1 MALAVTSSISLSGLI
16 GNLIEV
22 EVDISDGLPSYILLG
37 LPDAAL
43 SESRDRVLAAL
54 VNSGE
59 SWPNKKV
66 TVSLSPAWLP
76 KSGSA
81 FDLPIA
87 ITILMAQGRIPKD
100 EPESAIYLGELS
112 LDGQVREVRGVLPAV
127 LSAKKSGFKR
137 ALVPLKNYAEARCIS
152 GIEVVPVTSLNEAIA
167 YLRGELTPIFP
178 DTSSVA
184 QNDYFLDLCDVAGQ
198 VGARKALEIAAI
210 GLHHL
215 LFIGP
220 PGTGK
225 TMLAERI
232 PSILPPLTEDSI
244 LEVTAIHS
252 IAGTLLDRD
261 LLSKLP
267 PFVAPHHTTTA
278 PAMIGGGTHAI
289 RPGATSLAHQG
300 VLFIDEAPECAR
312 GVLDSLRQPLES
324 GNVTI
329 SRAIGSI
336 TYPARFMLVLAA
348 NPCPCGRFS
357 GRGRSCTCTQIA
369 IRRYRQRLSG
379 PLLDRIDLRV
389 FVDSPSR
396 IELASEELGE
406 SSATVRERVIQ
417 ARKTADERFQDCTWK
432 LNSQIPPS
440 QLRKRFRAERSA
452 MSFLHSELDNERL
465 SARGFHKV
473 LRISWSIADSNG
485 HVIPSRSDVEM
496 AFALREGMELLV

>member
-1 MALAVTSSISLSGLI
+1 MTSSVALTGLI
-16 GNLIEV
+16 GHLIDV
-22 EVDISDGLPSYILLG
+22 EVDISDGLPGYVLLG

-43 SESRDRVLAAL
+43 NESKDRVRAAL

-59 SWPNKKV
+59 AWPNKKV

-76 KSGSA
+76 KSGSG

-87 ITILMAQGRIPKD
+87 IALLMAQGLIPKD
-100 EPESAIYLGELS
+100 EIGKTIYLGELS
-112 LDGQVREVRGVLPAV
+112 LDGQVRSIRGVLPAV
-127 LSAKKSGFKR
+127 LAAKKSGFVR
-137 ALVPLKNYAEARCIS
+137 ALVPLKNYSEAKCVF
-152 GIEVVPVTSLNEAIA
+152 GIEVISINSLGDALR
-167 YLRGELTPIFP
+167 YLRSGEIPEAPNEIELGE
-178 DTSSVA
+178 S
-184 QNDYFLDLCDVAGQ
+184 DYFLDLCDVAGQ
-198 VGARKALEIAAI
+198 LGARKALEVAAI
-210 GLHHL
+210 GGHHL

-232 PSILPPLTEDSI
+232 PSILPPLDEESI

-252 IAGTLLDRD
+252 IAGALLDRA

-267 PFVAPHHTTTA
+267 PFVSPHHTTTA
-278 PAMIGGGTHAI
+278 PAMIGGGAHAI

-329 SRAIGSI
+329 SRAVGSV

-348 NPCPCGRFS
+348 NPCPCGKFS
-357 GRGRSCTCTQIA
+357 GRGRSCTCTQVA
-369 IRRYRQRLSG
+369 IRRYLQRLSG
-379 PLLDRIDLRV
+379 PLLDRIDIRV

-396 IELASEELGE
+396 VEMASDQLGE
-406 SSATVRERVIQ
+406 SSETVRARVIL
-417 ARKTADERFQDCTWK
+417 AREIADVRFADCTWK

-440 QLRKRFRAERSA
+440 ELRKRFRAEKQG
-452 MSFLHSELDNERL
+452 MNLLHTELDNERL

-473 LRISWSIADSNG
+473 LRISWSIADSHG
-485 HVIPSRSDVEM
+485 HTVPNREDVES
-496 AFALREGMELLV
+496 AFRLREGMELLA

>member
-43 SESRDRVLAAL
+43 SESRDRVRAAL

-59 SWPNKKV
+59 TWPNKKV

-127 LSAKKSGFKR
+127 LSAKKGGIKR

-152 GIEVVPVTSLNEAIA
+152 GIEVIPVASLSEAIT
-167 YLRGELTPIFP
+167 YLRGEQAPIFP
-178 DTSSVA
+178 ELNSVA
-184 QNDYFLDLCDVAGQ
+184 QSDYFLDLCDVSGQ
-198 VGARKALEIAAI
+198 IGARKALEIAAI

-232 PSILPPLTEDSI
+232 PSILPPLNEGSI

-278 PAMIGGGTHAI
+278 PAMIGGGTHTI

-324 GNVTI
+324 GQVTI

-369 IRRYRQRLSG
+369 IRRYLQRLSG
-379 PLLDRIDLRV
+379 PLLDRIDIRV

-396 IELASEELGE
+396 VELASEELGE
-406 SSATVRERVIQ
+406 SSSTVRERVVQ
-417 ARKTADERFQDCTWK
+417 ARATADERFQDCTWN

-440 QLRKRFRAERSA
+440 ELRKRFKAERSA
-452 MSFLHSELDNERL
+452 MNFLHSELDNERL

-496 AFALREGMELLV
+496 AFALREGMELLA

>member
-1 MALAVTSSISLSGLI
+1 MTSSVALTGLI
-16 GNLIEV
+16 GHLIDV
-22 EVDISDGLPSYILLG
+22 EVDISDGLPGYVLLG

-43 SESRDRVLAAL
+43 NESKDRVRAAL

-59 SWPNKKV
+59 AWPNKKV

-76 KSGSA
+76 KSGSG

-87 ITILMAQGRIPKD
+87 IALLMAQGLIPKD
-100 EPESAIYLGELS
+100 EIGKTIYLGELS
-112 LDGQVREVRGVLPAV
+112 LDGQVRSIRGVLPAV
-127 LSAKKSGFKR
+127 LAAKKSGFVR
-137 ALVPLKNYAEARCIS
+137 ALVPLKNYSEAKCVF
-152 GIEVVPVTSLNEAIA
+152 GIEVISINSLGDALR
-167 YLRGELTPIFP
+167 YLRSGEIPEAPNGIELG
-178 DTSSVA
+178 DS
-184 QNDYFLDLCDVAGQ
+184 DYFLDLCDVAGQ
-198 VGARKALEIAAI
+198 LGARKALEVAAI
-210 GLHHL
+210 GGHHL

-232 PSILPPLTEDSI
+232 PSILPPLDDESI

-252 IAGTLLDRD
+252 IAGTLLDRA

-267 PFVAPHHTTTA
+267 PFVSPHHTTTA
-278 PAMIGGGTHAI
+278 PAMIGGGAHAI

-329 SRAIGSI
+329 SRAVGSV

-348 NPCPCGRFS
+348 NPCPCGKFS
-357 GRGRSCTCTQIA
+357 GRGRSCTCTQAA
-369 IRRYRQRLSG
+369 IRRYLQRLSG
-379 PLLDRIDLRV
+379 PLLDRIDIRV

-396 IELASEELGE
+396 VEMASDQLGE
-406 SSATVRERVIQ
+406 SSETVRARVIL
-417 ARKTADERFQDCTWK
+417 AREIADVRFADCTWK

-440 QLRKRFRAERSA
+440 ELRKRFRAEKQG
-452 MSFLHSELDNERL
+452 MNFLHTELDNERL

-473 LRISWSIADSNG
+473 LRISWSIADSHG
-485 HVIPSRSDVEM
+485 HTVPNREDVES
-496 AFALREGMELLV
+496 AFRLREGMELLA

>member
-1 MALAVTSSISLSGLI
+1 MTSSVALTGLI
-16 GNLIEV
+16 GHLIDV
-22 EVDISDGLPSYILLG
+22 EVDISDGLPGYVLLG

-43 SESRDRVLAAL
+43 NESKDRVRAAL

-59 SWPNKKV
+59 AWPNKKV

-76 KSGSA
+76 KSGSG

-87 ITILMAQGRIPKD
+87 IALLMAQGLIPKD
-100 EPESAIYLGELS
+100 EIGKTIYLGELS
-112 LDGQVREVRGVLPAV
+112 LDGQVRSIRGVLPAV
-127 LSAKKSGFKR
+127 LAAKKSGFVR
-137 ALVPLKNYAEARCIS
+137 ALVPLKNYSEAKCVF
-152 GIEVVPVTSLNEAIA
+152 GIEVISINSLGDALR
-167 YLRGELTPIFP
+167 YLRSGEIPEAPNEIEL
-178 DTSSVA
+178 SES
-184 QNDYFLDLCDVAGQ
+184 DYFLDLCDVAGQ
-198 VGARKALEIAAI
+198 LGARKALEVAAI
-210 GLHHL
+210 GGHHL

-232 PSILPPLTEDSI
+232 PSILPPLDDESI

-252 IAGTLLDRD
+252 IAGTLLDRA

-267 PFVAPHHTTTA
+267 PFVSPHHTTTA
-278 PAMIGGGTHAI
+278 PAMIGGGAHAI

-329 SRAIGSI
+329 SRAVGSV

-348 NPCPCGRFS
+348 NPCPCGKFS
-357 GRGRSCTCTQIA
+357 GRGRSCTCTQVA
-369 IRRYRQRLSG
+369 IRRYLQRLSG
-379 PLLDRIDLRV
+379 PLLDRIDIRV

-396 IELASEELGE
+396 VEMASDQLGE
-406 SSATVRERVIQ
+406 SSETVRARVIL
-417 ARKTADERFQDCTWK
+417 AREIADVRFADCTWK

-440 QLRKRFRAERSA
+440 ELRKRFRAEKQG
-452 MSFLHSELDNERL
+452 MNFLHTELDNERL

-473 LRISWSIADSNG
+473 LRISWSIADSHG
-485 HVIPSRSDVEM
+485 HTVPNREDVES
-496 AFALREGMELLV
+496 AFRLREGMELLA

>member
-1 MALAVTSSISLSGLI
+1 MTSSVALTGLI
-16 GNLIEV
+16 GHLIDV
-22 EVDISDGLPSYILLG
+22 EVDISDGLPGYVLLG

-43 SESRDRVLAAL
+43 NESKDRVRAAL

-59 SWPNKKV
+59 AWPNKKV

-76 KSGSA
+76 KSGSG

-87 ITILMAQGRIPKD
+87 IALLMAQGLNPKD
-100 EPESAIYLGELS
+100 EIGKTIYLGELS
-112 LDGQVREVRGVLPAV
+112 LDGQVRSIRGVLPAV
-127 LSAKKSGFKR
+127 LAAKKSGFVR
-137 ALVPLKNYAEARCIS
+137 ALVPLKNYSEAKCVF
-152 GIEVVPVTSLNEAIA
+152 GIEVISINSLGDALR
-167 YLRGELTPIFP
+167 YLRSGEIPEAPNEIELG
-178 DTSSVA
+178 DS
-184 QNDYFLDLCDVAGQ
+184 DYFLDLCDGAGQ
-198 VGARKALEIAAI
+198 LGARKALEVAAI
-210 GLHHL
+210 GGHHL

-232 PSILPPLTEDSI
+232 PSILPPLDDESI

-252 IAGTLLDRD
+252 IAGTLLDRA

-267 PFVAPHHTTTA
+267 PFVSPHHTTTA
-278 PAMIGGGTHAI
+278 PAMIGGGAHAI

-329 SRAIGSI
+329 SRAVGSV

-348 NPCPCGRFS
+348 NPCPCGKFS
-357 GRGRSCTCTQIA
+357 GRGRSCTCTQVA
-369 IRRYRQRLSG
+369 IRRYLQRLSG
-379 PLLDRIDLRV
+379 PLLDRIDIRV

-396 IELASEELGE
+396 VEMASDQLGE
-406 SSATVRERVIQ
+406 SSETVRARVIL
-417 ARKTADERFQDCTWK
+417 AREIADVRFADCTWK

-440 QLRKRFRAERSA
+440 ELRKRFRAEKQG
-452 MSFLHSELDNERL
+452 MNFLHTELDNERL

-473 LRISWSIADSNG
+473 LRISWSIADSHG
-485 HVIPSRSDVEM
+485 HTVPNREDVES
-496 AFALREGMELLV
+496 AFRLREGMELLA

>member
-1 MALAVTSSISLSGLI
+1 MTSSVALTGLI
-16 GNLIEV
+16 GHLIDV
-22 EVDISDGLPSYILLG
+22 EVDISDGLPGYVLLG

-43 SESRDRVLAAL
+43 NESKDRVRAAL

-59 SWPNKKV
+59 AWPNKKV

-76 KSGSA
+76 KSGSG

-87 ITILMAQGRIPKD
+87 IALLMAQGLIPKD
-100 EPESAIYLGELS
+100 EIGKTIYLGELS
-112 LDGQVREVRGVLPAV
+112 LDGQVRSIRGVLPAV
-127 LSAKKSGFKR
+127 LAAKKSGFVR
-137 ALVPLKNYAEARCIS
+137 ALVPFKNYSEAKCVF
-152 GIEVVPVTSLNEAIA
+152 GIEVISINSLGDALR
-167 YLRGELTPIFP
+167 YLRSGEIPEAPNEIELG
-178 DTSSVA
+178 DG
-184 QNDYFLDLCDVAGQ
+184 DYFLDLCDVAGQ
-198 VGARKALEIAAI
+198 LGARKALEVAAI
-210 GLHHL
+210 GGHHL

-232 PSILPPLTEDSI
+232 PSILPPLDDESI

-252 IAGTLLDRD
+252 IAGTLLDRA

-267 PFVAPHHTTTA
+267 PFVSPHHTTTA
-278 PAMIGGGTHAI
+278 PAMIGGGAHAI

-329 SRAIGSI
+329 SRAVGSV

-348 NPCPCGRFS
+348 NPCPCGKFS
-357 GRGRSCTCTQIA
+357 GRGRSCTCTQVA
-369 IRRYRQRLSG
+369 IRRYLQRLSG
-379 PLLDRIDLRV
+379 PLLDRIDIRV

-396 IELASEELGE
+396 VEMASDQLGE
-406 SSATVRERVIQ
+406 SSETVRARVIL
-417 ARKTADERFQDCTWK
+417 AREIADVRFADCTWK

-440 QLRKRFRAERSA
+440 ELRKRFRAEKQG
-452 MSFLHSELDNERL
+452 MNFLHTELDNERL

-473 LRISWSIADSNG
+473 LRISWSIADSHG
-485 HVIPSRSDVEM
+485 HTVPNREDVES
-496 AFALREGMELLV
+496 AFRLREGMELLA

>member
-1 MALAVTSSISLSGLI
+1 MALALTSSVSLTGLT
-16 GNLIEV
+16 GNLIDV
-22 EVDISDGLPSYILLG
+22 EVDISDGLPGYILLG

-43 SESRDRVLAAL
+43 NESKDRVRAAL

-59 SWPNKKV
+59 TWPNKKV

-87 ITILMAQGRIPKD
+87 ITLLMAQGQVPKD
-100 EPESAIYLGELS
+100 EPGRCVYLGELA

-127 LSAKKSGFKR
+127 LAAKKNGFSR
-137 ALVPLKNYAEARCIS
+137 ALVPYKNYAEAKCVA
-152 GIEVVPVTSLNEAIA
+152 GIEVIAIESLRDALN
-167 YLRGELTPIFP
+167 YLRSSELP
-178 DTSSVA
+178 DSPALIETSDS
-184 QNDYFLDLCDVAGQ
+184 DYFLDLCDVAGQ
-198 VGARKALEIAAI
+198 VGARRALEIAAI
-210 GLHHL
+210 GGHHL

-232 PSILPPLTEDSI
+232 PSILPPLTEESI

-252 IAGTLLDRD
+252 IAGTLLDRE

-278 PAMIGGGTHAI
+278 PAMIGGGAHAI

-324 GNVTI
+324 GSVTI
-329 SRAIGSI
+329 SRAVGSV

-357 GRGRSCTCTQIA
+357 GRGSSCTCTPVA
-369 IRRYRQRLSG
+369 IRRYLQRLSG
-379 PLLDRIDLRV
+379 PLLDRIDIRV

-396 IELASEELGE
+396 IEMASDELGE
-406 SSATVRERVIQ
+406 SSTTVRNRVIA
-417 ARKTADERFQDCTWK
+417 ARAMADERFKDCTWA

-440 QLRKRFRAERSA
+440 ELRKRFRAEKLG
-452 MSFLHSELDNERL
+452 MNFLHTELDNERL

-473 LRISWSIADSNG
+473 LRISWSIADANG
-485 HVIPSRSDVEM
+485 HTIPNREDVES
-496 AFALREGMELLV
+496 AFRLREGMEMLT

>member
-1 MALAVTSSISLSGLI
+1 MALALTSTVSLTGLI
-16 GNLIEV
+16 GNLIDV
-22 EVDISDGLPSYILLG
+22 EVDISDGLPGYILLG

-43 SESRDRVLAAL
+43 NESKDRVRAAL

-59 SWPNKKV
+59 AWPNKKV

-87 ITILMAQGRIPKD
+87 LTLLMAQSLIPKD
-100 EPESAIYLGELS
+100 ETGTTIYLGELA
-112 LDGQVREVRGVLPAV
+112 LDGQVRSVRGVLPAV
-127 LSAKKSGFKR
+127 LAAKKYGFTK
-137 ALVPLKNYAEARCIS
+137 ALVPFNNYAEANCVS
-152 GIEVVPVTSLNEAIA
+152 GIEVIAIA
-167 YLRGELTPIFP
+167 SLRDALNYLRNGIVPEAPTTFEE
-178 DTSSVA
+178 SSS
-184 QNDYFLDLCDVAGQ
+184 DYFLDLCDVAGQ
-198 VGARKALEIAAI
+198 VGARKALEVAAI
-210 GLHHL
+210 GGHHL

-232 PSILPPLTEDSI
+232 PSILPPLTEESI

-252 IAGTLLDRD
+252 IAGTLLDRE

-278 PAMIGGGTHAI
+278 PAMIGGGAHAI

-329 SRAIGSI
+329 SRAAGSV

-357 GRGRSCTCTQIA
+357 GRGRSCTCTQVA
-369 IRRYRQRLSG
+369 IRRYLQRLSG
-379 PLLDRIDLRV
+379 PLLDRIDIRV

-396 IELASEELGE
+396 IEMASDELGE
-406 SSATVRERVIQ
+406 SSSVVRERVIT
-417 ARKTADERFQDCTWK
+417 ARAVADERFSGSPWR

-440 QLRKRFRAERSA
+440 ELRKRFRAEKLG
-452 MSFLHSELDNERL
+452 MNFLHTELDNERL

-473 LRISWSIADSNG
+473 LRISWSIADANG
-485 HVIPSRSDVEM
+485 HAIPNREDVES
-496 AFALREGMELLV
+496 AFRLREGMEMLT

>member
-1 MALAVTSSISLSGLI
+1 MTLALTSSVSLTGLT
-16 GNLIEV
+16 GNLIDV
-22 EVDISDGLPSYILLG
+22 EVDISDGLPGYILLG

-43 SESRDRVLAAL
+43 NESKDRVRAAL

-59 SWPNKKV
+59 LWPNKKV

-87 ITILMAQGRIPKD
+87 ITLLMAQSLVPRD
-100 EPESAIYLGELS
+100 EPGSCIYLGELS
-112 LDGQVREVRGVLPAV
+112 LDGQVREVRGVLPSILA
-127 LSAKKSGFKR
+127 AKKAGFTK
-137 ALVPLKNYAEARCIS
+137 ALVPYKNYAEAKCVS
-152 GIEVVPVTSLNEAIA
+152 GIEVIAIQSLQSALH
-167 YLRGELTPIFP
+167 YLRTGEVP
-178 DTSSVA
+178 DSPLQIETSDS
-184 QNDYFLDLCDVAGQ
+184 DYFLDLCDVAGQ
-198 VGARKALEIAAI
+198 LGARKALEIAAI
-210 GLHHL
+210 GGHHL

-232 PSILPPLTEDSI
+232 PSILPPLSQDSI

-252 IAGTLLDRD
+252 IAGTLLDRE

-278 PAMIGGGTHAI
+278 PAMIGGGAHAI

-324 GNVTI
+324 GHVTI
-329 SRAIGSI
+329 SRAVGSV

-357 GRGRSCTCTQIA
+357 GRGRSCTCTQVA
-369 IRRYRQRLSG
+369 IRRYLQRLSG
-379 PLLDRIDLRV
+379 PLLDRIDIRV
-389 FVDSPSR
+389 VVDSPSR
-396 IELASEELGE
+396 IEMASDSLGE
-406 SSATVRERVIQ
+406 SSAVVRERVIT
-417 ARKTADERFQDCTWK
+417 ARAIADSRFKTSPWK

-440 QLRKRFRAERSA
+440 ELRKKFRAEKLG
-452 MSFLHSELDNERL
+452 MNFLHTELDSERL

-485 HVIPSRSDVEM
+485 HTIPNRDDVES
-496 AFALREGMELLV
+496 AFLLREGMEMLA

>member
-1 MALAVTSSISLSGLI
+1 MTSSVALTGLI
-16 GNLIEV
+16 GHLVDV
-22 EVDISDGLPSYILLG
+22 EVDISDGLPGYVLLG

-43 SESRDRVLAAL
+43 NESKDRVRAAL

-76 KSGSA
+76 KSGSG

-87 ITILMAQGRIPKD
+87 IALLMAQGLIPKD
-100 EPESAIYLGELS
+100 EIGNTIYLGELS
-112 LDGQVREVRGVLPAV
+112 LDGQVRAIRGVLPSV
-127 LSAKKSGFKR
+127 LAAKKSGFVR
-137 ALVPLKNYAEARCIS
+137 ALVPFKNYAEAKCVF
-152 GIEVVPVTSLNEAIA
+152 GIDVVAINSLGDALR
-167 YLRGELTPIFP
+167 YLRLGEIP
-178 DTSSVA
+178 DTPEDLELSE
-184 QNDYFLDLCDVAGQ
+184 NDYFLDLCDVAGQ
-198 VGARKALEIAAI
+198 VGARKALEVAAI
-210 GLHHL
+210 GGHHL

-232 PSILPPLTEDSI
+232 PSILPPLDDESI

-252 IAGTLLDRD
+252 IAGTLLDRA

-267 PFVAPHHTTTA
+267 PFVSPHHTTTA
-278 PAMIGGGTHAI
+278 PAMIGGGAHAI

-329 SRAIGSI
+329 SRAVGSV

-348 NPCPCGRFS
+348 NPCPCGKFS
-357 GRGRSCTCTQIA
+357 GRGRSCTCTQVA
-369 IRRYRQRLSG
+369 IRRYLQRLSG
-379 PLLDRIDLRV
+379 PLLDRIDIRV

-396 IELASEELGE
+396 VEMASDQLGE
-406 SSATVRERVIQ
+406 SSATVRARVIL
-417 ARKTADERFQDCTWK
+417 AREIADHRFQDCAWK

-440 QLRKRFRAERSA
+440 ELRKRFKAEKQG
-452 MSFLHSELDNERL
+452 MNFLHTELDNERL

-485 HVIPSRSDVEM
+485 HPIPTREDVES
-496 AFALREGMELLV
+496 AFRLREGMELLA